1 MTCFEKYF
9 PLGVNKS
16 KRNRGPKSIKKLS
29 GHEGER
35 QEGMFYNVRYRWRA
49 EMTSLEHCLPQSILL
64 HLAFDCTFLSDEPTI
79 ENIRRFS
86 NTSRNTGARQ
96 GGDVLQNPISMT
108 CSDDVTSR
116 HYDTAYRNQYYC
128 ILHLTVL
135 LCLMSLHVLG
145 GSGGIQG
152 FKVQYFFSKI

>member
-1 MTCFEKYF
+1 MTCLEKYF
-9 PLGVNKS
+9 PLGVNKR
-16 KRNRGPKSIKKLS
+16 KRNQGPNSIKKLS
-29 GHEGER
+29 GHEGEW

-64 HLAFDCTFLSDEPTI
+64 HLAFDCTLLSDEPTI
-79 ENIRRFS
+79 EKIRRFS
-86 NTSRNTGARQ
+86 NISRNTRARQ
-96 GGDVLQNPISMT
+96 GGDALQNPISMA
-108 CSDDVTSR
+108 CWDDVTSS
-116 HYDTAYRNQYYC
+116 HYDTAYC

-152 FKVQYFFSKI
+152 FKVQYFF